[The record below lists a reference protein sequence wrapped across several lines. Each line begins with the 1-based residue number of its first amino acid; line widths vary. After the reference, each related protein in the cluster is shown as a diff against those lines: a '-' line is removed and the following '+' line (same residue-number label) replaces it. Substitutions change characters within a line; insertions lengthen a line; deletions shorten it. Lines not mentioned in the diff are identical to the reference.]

1 MNEVANDFIN
11 NIETADDMK
20 GKYLTFFTEN
30 QLFGIPISDVV
41 QIVAIQEITPIP
53 EFPDYA
59 KGIINLR
66 GNIIA
71 VIDMGLRL
79 HKPETQYNE
88 RTCIIVT
95 NINDIDIGF
104 IVGAVDEVTEINDD
118 KISPPPK
125 VSHDKA
131 NAYLTGVGKMPTG
144 KVVLLM
150 DTSKVL
156 TEDELETIASTSSV
170 I

>member
-1 MNEVANDFIN
+1 MNEVANELIN
-11 NIETADDMK
+11 NIETEDDMK
-20 GKYLTFFTEN
+20 GKYLTFFTDE

-66 GNIIA
+66 GSIIA

-79 HKPETQYNE
+79 HKPETEYNE

-95 NINDIDIGF
+95 NINDVYVGF
-104 IVGAVDEVTEINDD
+104 IVAAVDEVTEITDD

-125 VSHDKA
+125 VSNDKA
-131 NAYLTGVGKMPTG
+131 NAYLTGVGKMPSG

-150 DTSKVL
+150 DTTKVL
-156 TEDELETIASTSSV
+156 SEDVLETI
-170 I
+170 